1 MVVGGVLRAQTS
13 AHLSQSSSSHLHV
26 REVDASS
33 GKTMDATKAVQVR
46 EAGVRVL
53 VLVGGCDLPPRP

>member
-13 AHLSQSSSSHLHV
+13 AHLSQSSSSHLHI

-33 GKTMDATKAVQVR
+33 GKTMDDTKAVQVW
-46 EAGVRVL
+46 EAGVCVL
-53 VLVGGCDLPPRP
+53 VLV